1 MSLWKK
7 HKGFGGFLL
16 ELNSFED
23 YISILS
29 ERIRRMES
37 KISTL
42 KNETELLI
50 EEYPNVEDFES
61 VLNKIENMMD
71 ELNELKIRIGNMLSR
86 IESIKDEKSEEII
99 EEITELIGQE
109 INNLENKLDK
119 IEIALEDIEEEKDT
133 IMGDIED

>member
-1 MSLWKK
+1 MEK

-50 EEYPNVEDFES
+50 EEYPNVEDLES

-71 ELNELKIRIGNMLSR
+71 EINELRIRIGNMLSR

-119 IEIALEDIEEEKDT
+119 IEITLEDIEEEKDT

>member
-1 MSLWKK
+1 
-7 HKGFGGFLL
+7 L

-50 EEYPNVEDFES
+50 EEYPNVEDLES

-119 IEIALEDIEEEKDT
+119 IEIALEDVEEEKDT

>member
-1 MSLWKK
+1 
-7 HKGFGGFLL
+7 
-16 ELNSFED
+16 
-23 YISILS
+23 
-29 ERIRRMES
+29 MES

>member
-1 MSLWKK
+1 
-7 HKGFGGFLL
+7 
-16 ELNSFED
+16 
-23 YISILS
+23 
-29 ERIRRMES
+29 MES

-50 EEYPNVEDFES
+50 EEYPNVEDLES

-119 IEIALEDIEEEKDT
+119 IEIALEDVEEEKDT

>member
-1 MSLWKK
+1 M
-7 HKGFGGFLL
+7 

-109 INNLENKLDK
+109 INNLDNKLDK